1 MDALEAVAGR
11 EIMARG
17 QTVILR
23 GDTQREFAKRLID
36 NAPDDAVVSI
46 SAPKRS
52 NDQNALMWAILSDVS
67 RAKPEGR
74 CATTDVWK
82 SLFMQACGHA
92 VQFEVGLDGAPFP
105 TGFRTSKLRKEQ
117 MSELIEFIYEYGA
130 RHGVKFSEPMRKDHE

>member
-1 MDALEAVAGR
+1 
-11 EIMARG
+11 MAG

-36 NAPDDAVVSI
+36 AAPVDGVVSI
-46 SAPKRS
+46 KAAARS
-52 NDQNALMWAILSDVS
+52 NEANSLMWVLLGDIS

-82 SLFMQACGHA
+82 CLFMQACGHA

-105 TGFRTSKLRKEQ
+105 TGFRTSKMRKDQ
-117 MSELIEFIYEYGA
+117 MSELIEFIYEYGS
-130 RHGVKFSEPMRKDHE
+130 RHGVRFSEPMMKDERKDHE